1 MANKNLLEEIN
12 LQSPEKRQL
21 LLIMDI
27 ILPPPIG

>member
-27 ILPPPIG
+27 ILPPQ